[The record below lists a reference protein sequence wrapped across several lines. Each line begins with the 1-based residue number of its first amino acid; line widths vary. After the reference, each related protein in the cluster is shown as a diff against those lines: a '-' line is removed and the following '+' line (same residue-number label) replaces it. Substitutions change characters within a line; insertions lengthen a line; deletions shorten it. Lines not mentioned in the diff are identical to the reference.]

1 MPIADPVSH
10 IWSSS
15 GAKVA
20 SVDPVT
26 GEVTARR
33 AGTVTVSVT
42 SGRMTGS
49 VQLTVS

>member
-1 MPIADPVSH
+1 M
-10 IWSSS
+10 WSSS
-15 GAKVA
+15 DANVA

-26 GEVTARR
+26 GEVSAHR
-33 AGTVTVSVT
+33 AGTVGASVT